1 VPAPELPPLAPPA
14 EGRPPRPLEPV
25 DALDPPLEGVPPLDP
40 PPLAPPELDEAPPP
54 EEEEDE
60 PDDPE
65 EPDDPDDPDD
75 PDEPEDPEE
84 LGIEDELLDCCWP
97 PAQPPMRK
105 VDTAATAA
113 VCAAA
118 IRNRFNGSRVRIA
131 DTPEQ
136 ELRGADAGSPT
147 LRRRR

>member
-1 VPAPELPPLAPPA
+1 MPAPELPPLAPPA
-14 EGRPPRPLEPV
+14 EGRPPRLLEPA
-25 DALDPPLEGVPPLDP
+25 DPLDPPPLDP
-40 PPLAPPELDEAPPP
+40 PPLAPPELDDAPPP
-54 EEEEDE
+54 EEEDE

-65 EPDDPDDPDD
+65 EPEDPDDPDD
-75 PDEPEDPEE
+75 PEEPDEPEE
-84 LGIEDELLDCCWP
+84 LGIDDELLDCCWP

-118 IRNRFNGSRVRIA
+118 TRNRFNGSRVRIA

-136 ELRGADAGSPT
+136 GLRGADASSLT
-147 LRRRR
+147 LRRHR